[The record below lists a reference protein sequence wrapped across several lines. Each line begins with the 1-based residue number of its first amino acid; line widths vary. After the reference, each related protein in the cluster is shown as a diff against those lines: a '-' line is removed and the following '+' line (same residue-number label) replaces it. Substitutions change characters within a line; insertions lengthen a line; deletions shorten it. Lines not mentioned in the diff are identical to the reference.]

1 MIELHADDY
10 GDRSEII
17 RNRQPTWEDVA
28 FAIRRMDG
36 HRFTQVSLQDSEETG
51 LMIAG
56 GCGGYLRER
65 MHLEDNYLLLD
76 PSKEEEPT
84 MQIERDTSLKWL
96 GPNGYV

>member
-1 MIELHADDY
+1 
-10 GDRSEII
+10 
-17 RNRQPTWEDVA
+17 
-28 FAIRRMDG
+28 
-36 HRFTQVSLQDSEETG
+36 
-51 LMIAG
+51 MIAG